1 MDGLFNVLA
10 SSYIVFI
17 VICIILIL
25 AIIGYNSVKNDDLVI
40 KNDMRSNRNT
50 TELEDLKKEVEGR
63 SINDTVTSNTMKMN
77 PLGNIPSA
85 SDGINNGISNGVNNE
100 VEKL

>member
-77 PLGNIPSA
+77 PLKDIPS
-85 SDGINNGISNGVNNE
+85 INEGVNNE